1 MPSLDSTWLSA
12 SGVLIGILIFAFK
25 VSLGSG
31 LASLNRNE
39 VYTIAAGYLVI
50 SSIMGMAIGVIPEDM
65 LGVALDAGV
74 SMHIAIALLLVTMG
88 VITAR
93 NWNHHHHDVSRKTF
107 WILSIP
113 CPACLAASFISCSYL
128 SELLEI
134 APWKVGVLVGS
145 FFSVGII
152 AFSSALGR
160 KRRSPSSMG
169 SAMIFLGLFYIL
181 SILLIPAYLDFQ
193 KISIVSMSMP
203 AADML
208 YSYLMIFS
216 LVALGFVGR
225 MRGVSL

>member
-12 SGVLIGILIFAFK
+12 TGVLIGILIFAFK

-39 VYTIAAGYLVI
+39 VHTIAACYLVI
-50 SSIMGMAIGVIPEDM
+50 SSIMGMAIGLIPEDM

-93 NWNHHHHDVSRKTF
+93 NWNHHHQDISRKTF
-107 WILSIP
+107 WILSMP
-113 CPACLAASFISCSYL
+113 CPACLAATFISCSFL
-128 SELLEI
+128 SKLLEI
-134 APWKVGVLVGS
+134 APWKMGILVGS
-145 FFSVGII
+145 LFSIGII

-160 KRRSPSSMG
+160 RRRSPSGMG
-169 SAMIFLGLFYIL
+169 NAMIFLGLFYIL

-193 KISIVSMSMP
+193 KISIDFANLP
-203 AADML
+203 ATDMFC
-208 YSYLMIFS
+208 SYLLIVSF
-216 LVALGFVGR
+216 VALGFLGR